1 MQNQETNG
9 GMKNG
14 NLFTVLIQFIISKLI
29 LRIRRALV
37 SNKRESRLSDSDR
50 RLFESLCQF
59 IWIQGDPLPLVF
71 DIEDG
76 IYTKQGITLATLKR
90 LEELDLII
98 FEPYG
103 YIKKGF
109 GKHTRL
115 FYFGRP
121 TKIGFKNNENN
132 QLDLGHVLLTHD
144 GKKLA
149 STSKSVRNHQFYEY
163 VINKWFQEGLILSSI
178 QIDKNHNYPTR

>member
-1 MQNQETNG
+1 
-9 GMKNG
+9 MKNG
-14 NLFTVLIQFIISKLI
+14 NLFTVLVQFITSKLTLQI
-29 LRIRRALV
+29 KQALLP
-37 SNKRESRLSDSDR
+37 NKRESSLSDTDR

-71 DIEDG
+71 DLEDE
-76 IYTKQGITLATLKR
+76 IYTKQGITLVNLKR
-90 LEELDLII
+90 LEALGLIT
-98 FEPYG
+98 FEPDG

-115 FYFGRP
+115 FYFGKP

-132 QLDLGHVLLTHD
+132 HLDLGHVLLTHD

-149 STSKSVRNHQFYEY
+149 STFKSIRNQQFYEY

-178 QIDKNHNYPTR
+178 QIDKNHNYPIR